1 MITMPKLTDYV
12 HFSDEKLAKKYRNTE
27 IPMSVLYESY
37 FDGELDIKGDVLE
50 MLRERQSLVK
60 YNITRQHL
68 QWAMT
73 NFVPDVVNHSRAQDE
88 RAVRE
93 RYDRSVDFFEF
104 FLGPSMVATSGH
116 FTTESESLEEAQKN
130 QMARV
135 ADKLQLEPN
144 LKVLDIGCGWGGFV
158 AHCARQSVAAQHTVD
173 ATGITLSKKQV
184 EYANRYL
191 EREKL
196 GRLARVELQ
205 DYRDLSSQTKF
216 DRVVCLELIEHVG
229 FKNVSQFAE
238 RVYEVLADDGL
249 FLLQWTGLRRSVKP
263 EDMIWGLFMNKYI
276 YPGADAALPPS
287 TMMKAFEKAGFEVHS
302 IENISGHY
310 AQTLRLWREN
320 WLGNREAVVSTHGER
335 WFRIWNFFLAWSIL
349 IAEEG
354 NAGCYQAVL
363 HKNLDTFNRKRWM
376 HQTAHSASAPP
387 ASSTDAHPSPDR
399 GNVTPLK
406 RAQRSS

>member
-1 MITMPKLTDYV
+1 MPKLTDYV
-12 HFSDEKLAKKYRNTE
+12 HFNDEKLAKKYRTTE

-37 FDGELDIKGDVLE
+37 FDGELDIKGDALD
-50 MLRERQSLVK
+50 MLRERQSFVK

-73 NFVPDVVNHSRAQDE
+73 NFVPDVVSHSRAQDE

-116 FTTESESLEEAQKN
+116 FASTKDSLEQAQQN

-135 ADKLQLEPN
+135 ADKLQLESN
-144 LKVLDIGCGWGGFV
+144 LKVLDIGCGWGGFI
-158 AHCARQSVAAQHTVD
+158 AHCAQKSAAEQLQVD
-173 ATGITLSKKQV
+173 ATGITLSKKQA
-184 EYANRYL
+184 EYANRFL
-191 EREKL
+191 DREKL
-196 GRLARVELQ
+196 ARVARVELQ
-205 DYRDLSSQTKF
+205 DYRDLPTQTKF

-229 FKNVSQFAE
+229 FKNISQFAE
-238 RVYEVLADDGL
+238 RVYDVLADDGL

-302 IENISGHY
+302 IENISSHY
-310 AQTLRLWREN
+310 AQTLRLWRQN
-320 WLGNREAVVSTHGER
+320 WLANREAVVSTHGER

-349 IAEEG
+349 IAEQG

-363 HKNLDTFNRKRWM
+363 HKNLETFDRQRWM
-376 HQTAHSASAPP
+376 GDAAQAAPP
-387 ASSTDAHPSPDR
+387 SAAPSKR
-399 GNVTPLK
+399 SAELGNVTPIK
-406 RAQRSS
+406 RAQR

>member
-1 MITMPKLTDYV
+1 MPKLTDYV
-12 HFSDEKLAKKYRNTE
+12 HFNDEKLSKKYRNTE

-37 FDGELDIKGDVLE
+37 FDGELDIKGDVLA
-50 MLRERQSLVK
+50 MLRERQSFVK

-73 NFVPDVVNHSRAQDE
+73 NFVPDVVNHSRVQDE
-88 RAVRE
+88 RTVRE

-104 FLGPSMVATSGH
+104 FLGPSMVATSAH
-116 FTTESESLEEAQKN
+116 FNALGETLEDAQRN
-130 QMARV
+130 QMEQLTR
-135 ADKLQLEPN
+135 KLRLEPN
-144 LKVLDIGCGWGGFV
+144 HKLLDIGCGWGGFL
-158 AHCARQSVAAQHTVD
+158 AHCVRNAQAEQQSVEV
-173 ATGITLSKKQV
+173 TGITLSKKQV

-191 EREKL
+191 ERENL
-196 GRLARVELQ
+196 HRAARVELQ

-229 FKNVSQFAE
+229 FKNVGQFAE
-238 RVYEVLADDGL
+238 RVYDVLADDGL
-249 FLLQWTGLRRSVKP
+249 FVLQWTGLRRAVKP

-276 YPGADAALPPS
+276 YPGSDAALPPS
-287 TMMKAFEKAGFEVHS
+287 TMMKAFEKAGFEVHA

-320 WLGNREAVVSTHGER
+320 WLSNREAVVAAHGER

-363 HKNLDTFNRKRWM
+363 HKNLVGFDRQRWIKVNKP
-376 HQTAHSASAPP
+376 ASA
-387 ASSTDAHPSPDR
+387 DANEQAPKEP
-399 GNVTPLK
+399 GNVTPIK
-406 RAQRSS
+406 RAVR

>member
-1 MITMPKLTDYV
+1 MPKISDYV
-12 HFSDEKLAKKYRNTE
+12 HFNDEKLAKKYRATE

-37 FDGELDIKGDVLE
+37 FDGELDIKGDVLD
-50 MLRERQSLVK
+50 MLRARHGLVK

-104 FLGPSMVATSGH
+104 FLGPSMIATSGR
-116 FTTESESLEEAQKN
+116 FASASDSLDEAQRR
-130 QMARV
+130 QLAHV
-135 ADKLQLEPN
+135 AQQLQLEPN
-144 LKVLDIGCGWGGFV
+144 LKVLDIGCGWGGFI
-158 AHCARQSVAAQHTVD
+158 AHCAREATQQQAQLDV
-173 ATGITLSKKQV
+173 TGITLSKKQA
-184 EYANRYL
+184 EYAGRFL

-196 GRLARVELQ
+196 GRLAHVELQ
-205 DYRDLSSQTKF
+205 DYRDLSTQTKY

-229 FKNVSQFAE
+229 FKNISQFAE
-238 RVYEVLADDGL
+238 RVYDVLADDGL

-287 TMMKAFEKAGFEVHS
+287 TMMKSFEKAGFEVHS

-310 AQTLRLWREN
+310 AQTLRFWRQN
-320 WLGNREAVVSTHGER
+320 WLSNREAVLATHGER
-335 WFRIWNFFLAWSIL
+335 WFRIWNFFLSWSIL

-363 HKNLDTFNRKRWM
+363 HKNLDTFDRQRWFPKTGLVSPVG
-376 HQTAHSASAPP
+376 QEPAP
-387 ASSTDAHPSPDR
+387 AAEL

-406 RAQRSS
+406 RTHRQ

>member
-1 MITMPKLTDYV
+1 MPKLTDYV
-12 HFSDEKLAKKYRNTE
+12 HFNDEKLAKKYRNTE

-37 FDGELDIKGDVLE
+37 FDGELDIKGDVFA
-50 MLRERQSLVK
+50 MLRERQGLVK

-104 FLGPSMVATSGH
+104 FLGPSMVATSGR
-116 FTTESESLEEAQKN
+116 FGSADESLEEAQRN
-130 QMARV
+130 QMLRV
-135 ADKLQLEPN
+135 TGKLQLEAN
-144 LKVLDIGCGWGGFV
+144 HKLLDIGCGWGGLL
-158 AHCARQSVAAQHTVD
+158 AHCVRDSLTQQRPMEAV
-173 ATGITLSKKQV
+173 GITLSKKQA

-191 EREKL
+191 ERENL
-196 GRLARVELQ
+196 NRAARVELQ

-229 FKNVSQFAE
+229 FKNVNQFAE

-287 TMMKAFEKAGFEVHS
+287 TMMKAFEKVGFEVHS

-310 AQTLRLWREN
+310 AQTLRLWRDN
-320 WLGNREAVVSTHGER
+320 WLANREAVVATHGER

-349 IAEEG
+349 IASEG

-363 HKNLDTFNRKRWM
+363 HKNLDTFNRQRWFGE
-376 HQTAHSASAPP
+376 TANVKSEGSGEPKASA
-387 ASSTDAHPSPDR
+387 AL
-399 GNVTPLK
+399 GNVTPIK
-406 RAQRSS
+406 RAQR

>member
-1 MITMPKLTDYV
+1 MPKLTDYV
-12 HFSDEKLAKKYRNTE
+12 HFSDEKLAKKYRSTE

-37 FDGELDIKGDVLE
+37 FDGELDIKGDVLD

-116 FTTESESLEEAQKN
+116 FAAASDTLEDAQKN
-130 QMARV
+130 QMARLTE
-135 ADKLQLEPN
+135 KLQLDEN
-144 LKVLDIGCGWGGFV
+144 LKVLDIGCGWGGFI
-158 AHCARQSVAAQHTVD
+158 AHCARESAAEQRTVD
-173 ATGITLSKKQV
+173 ATGITLSKKQA

-196 GRLARVELQ
+196 GRQARVELS

-229 FKNVSQFAE
+229 FKNISQFAE
-238 RVYEVLADDGL
+238 RVYDVLADDGL

-287 TMMKAFEKAGFEVHS
+287 TMMKSFEKAGFEVHS

-310 AQTLRLWREN
+310 AQTLQFWRRN
-320 WLGNREAVVSTHGER
+320 WLANREAVVATHGER

-349 IAEEG
+349 IAAEG

-363 HKNLDTFNRKRWM
+363 HKNLDTFNRQRWVKSG
-376 HQTAHSASAPP
+376 APAPVSVPAASTESKP
-387 ASSTDAHPSPDR
+387 A
-399 GNVTPLK
+399 GNVTPIK
-406 RAQRSS
+406 RAQR